1 MRELQCSGRFFHAVT
16 MAAAI
21 MRFWAFYER
30 SLETQPLLTNMANT
44 VRTRFAVRRPI
55 GAERWLS

>member
-1 MRELQCSGRFFHAVT
+1 

-44 VRTRFAVRRPI
+44 VTQQPRFAVRPAI